1 MKNCSLLTKL
11 IVCCTFCLVP
21 NPLYAQGRSLAVQ
34 QKDAIVTTSLAQCQ
48 PQSTQL
54 STGQVT
60 SGRIDPASII
70 PTKDAQSFPMAR
82 IAKTLNGI
90 WRGQVIGD
98 YNDLHVDYFWIMDTL
113 RYNEGIIIALRSG
126 NNSLGDLTPVP
137 NAPKITYLMCA
148 NEGYIPS
155 AERGSQVHEF
165 VKVSDSID
173 AASKILQDTTKLKFQ
188 LRSARAAGVRLSDIW
203 QQIVASRYFESL
215 PAVAFAGGLFK
226 PIELKPVASAI
237 GAARVSLKMN
247 STYYGGGSTS
257 LRFTT
262 GVPVVGVE
270 YAQLVGTSAS
280 LGDYLVAS
288 PGNGELYKVEALHGG
303 AYDLAFDKFT
313 IGPLQ

>member
-11 IVCCTFCLVP
+11 VVCCTFGLVP
-21 NPLYAQGRSLAVQ
+21 NPLYAQGRSLAMQ
-34 QKDAIVTTSLAQCQ
+34 QLDAIVTPTLAQCQ

-54 STGQVT
+54 ATGQVT
-60 SGRIDPASII
+60 SGQNDPAAII
-70 PTKDAQSFPMAR
+70 PTREAQAFPMAR
-82 IAKTLNGI
+82 IARTLNGI

-98 YNDLHVDYFWIMDTL
+98 YSDLHVDYFWIMDTL

-126 NNSLGDLTPVP
+126 NESLGDLKPVP

-155 AERGSQVHEF
+155 AERGSQIHEF
-165 VKVSDSID
+165 VKVSNSID
-173 AASKILQDTTKLKFQ
+173 DASRILQNTTKLKFQ
-188 LRSARAAGVRLSDIW
+188 FRSARLSDVRLSVLW
-203 QQIVASRYFESL
+203 QQLVASKYFESL

-226 PIELKPVASAI
+226 PIELKPIASAI
-237 GAARVSLKMN
+237 GPARVSLKMN

-257 LRFTT
+257 LKFTT

-270 YAQLVGTSAS
+270 YAQFVGTTTS

-288 PGNGELYKVEALHGG
+288 PGNGELYKVEAISGG

>member
-1 MKNCSLLTKL
+1 
-11 IVCCTFCLVP
+11 
-21 NPLYAQGRSLAVQ
+21 
-34 QKDAIVTTSLAQCQ
+34 
-48 PQSTQL
+48 
-54 STGQVT
+54 
-60 SGRIDPASII
+60 
-70 PTKDAQSFPMAR
+70 
-82 IAKTLNGI
+82 
-90 WRGQVIGD
+90 
-98 YNDLHVDYFWIMDTL
+98 
-113 RYNEGIIIALRSG
+113 
-126 NNSLGDLTPVP
+126 
-137 NAPKITYLMCA
+137 
-148 NEGYIPS
+148 
-155 AERGSQVHEF
+155 
-165 VKVSDSID
+165 
-173 AASKILQDTTKLKFQ
+173 
-188 LRSARAAGVRLSDIW
+188 VRLSDIW